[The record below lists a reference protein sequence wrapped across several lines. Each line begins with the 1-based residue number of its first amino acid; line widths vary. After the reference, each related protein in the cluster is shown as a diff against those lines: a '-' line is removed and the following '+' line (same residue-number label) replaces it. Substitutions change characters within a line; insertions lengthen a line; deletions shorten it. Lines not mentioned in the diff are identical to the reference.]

1 MKKLFLINAN
11 NEKFPYPVPPL
22 GLSLLSIILQD
33 KFVVRIYDGTVRQG
47 EGLSHELDSFEP
59 DYIGI
64 GIRNI
69 DDMVF
74 GKTNYYV
81 DQIFKDYILPL
92 RKLKNTP
99 VILGGSGFSLF
110 PVELMSKFEADYGI
124 VGEAEYTLP
133 MLLEKIENGEDI
145 SSIPGV
151 LSRDRNQKKITPPSN
166 FDLNDLP
173 FSEIDK
179 QIDFSPYRSR
189 GVYSIQSKRGC
200 DHKCIYCTYPNI
212 EGRHFRFRK
221 VRDVVEEIRQA
232 VERIGNVTFEF
243 VDSIFN
249 DPDGWA
255 EEICRGIIEQKITA
269 KFRTMGINPAHTT
282 HELIELMMKTGFT
295 QVDCTPDSGS
305 QEMLQNLGKNFNL
318 EQLKKSARLIRESD
332 LPTMWFFTF
341 GGPGETEATMEET
354 FRFIDQ
360 WIGENDMVHLT
371 SGIRIYPGTRL
382 HEIALEEKQ
391 VRHEDPLLIPRFYF
405 SNALGKEKVIRI
417 LNDAAAS
424 RYNCIPAEKSTPSDE
439 MLEEAMRIRREK
451 GLTEPM
457 FRTLIRLR
465 REQYH

>member
-22 GLSLLSIILQD
+22 GLSLLAVILED
-33 KFVVRIYDGTVRQG
+33 EYSVKIYDGTVKQG
-47 EGLSHELDSFEP
+47 EDLLHELESFKP

-81 DQIFKDYILPL
+81 DRIFKDYILPL
-92 RKLKNTP
+92 RKFKNTP
-99 VILGGSGFSLF
+99 VILGGSGFSIF
-110 PVELMSKFEADYGI
+110 PQELMTKFEADYGI
-124 VGEAEYTLP
+124 VGEAEYVLP
-133 MLLEKIENGEDI
+133 LLLGKLENGEDV

-151 LSRDRNQKKITPPSN
+151 LSRDRNQEKITPSSN

-212 EGRHFRFRK
+212 EGTHYRFRK
-221 VRDVVEEIRQA
+221 VRDVVEEIRQV

-243 VDSIFN
+243 VDSTFN

-255 EEICRGIIEQKITA
+255 EEICKGIIEQKIKA

-282 HELIELMMKTGFT
+282 QELIELMMKAGFT

-305 QEMLQNLGKNFNL
+305 QEMLLNLGKNFSM
-318 EQLKKSARLIRESD
+318 EQLKNTTHLLRGAD

-341 GGPGETEATMEET
+341 GGPGETDQTMEET

-360 WIGENDMVHLT
+360 WIGKNDMVHLT
-371 SGIRIYPGTRL
+371 AGLRIYPGTRL
-382 HEIALEEKQ
+382 HKIALEEKQ
-391 VRHEDPLLIPRFYF
+391 VRHEDPLLTPIFYF
-405 SNALGKEKVIRI
+405 SGSMGKEKII
-417 LNDAAAS
+417 QSLAEAAGS
-424 RYNCIPAEKSTPSDE
+424 RSNWIPAEESTPSDE
-439 MLEEAMRIRREK
+439 MLKEAMRIRSEK

-457 FRTLIRLR
+457 FRTLVRLR